1 MLAQRMLAQGC
12 WHRDAGTRDAP
23 GHGSKVKMK
32 RLELA
37 GSGGK
42 ETARGSGTEGAPT
55 RRQGFLPRRNELPAA
70 PRAGAAA
77 GRDIFSSTGAL
88 VNPRR

>member
-1 MLAQRMLAQGC
+1 MVLLGPQVSPGCWHKGC
-12 WHRDAGTRDAP
+12 WHRDAGTGDAGTRDAP

-42 ETARGSGTEGAPT
+42 ETARGSGTEGAPHT
-55 RRQGFLPRRNELPAA
+55 KAGFSPQMQ
-70 PRAGAAA
+70 
-77 GRDIFSSTGAL
+77 
-88 VNPRR
+88 